1 MNTFRINRQ
10 KYGCLFLCLFFLLS
24 IVTVVPVHADESTKK
39 TIRTALFDGAY
50 IQKNKEGKKSGYG
63 YEFQQAVASY
73 TGWKYD
79 YVECD
84 WTNCYNKLENGEIDL
99 LGGISY
105 TEERAKTMLFSDMP
119 MGEEKYYLYADL
131 NNMGISFSDLDSL
144 NGKKIGVLE
153 HSIPEKLLNKWEEKH
168 NLQLKHVSIISAAD
182 ILNKLADHEIDCFI
196 SNEDSQWSKSG
207 ITAVTLIGNSDI
219 YYVINKNRPDLKK
232 ELDNAMRKIEHDK
245 PFYKEDL
252 YKKYFSSESYEILS
266 EEEQNWLNQHGVIRV
281 GYHKG
286 DSGVSVIDS
295 DTGEII
301 GAINDYIKHATGCLG
316 NQVLKFKLIGFDTQ
330 PEQYEA
336 LKTGK
341 IDMIFH
347 ANQNPYQAEQNDL
360 ILSNPVFESSMAVM
374 TTSNHFDEHKENI
387 VAVSKD
393 SILSQWYI
401 EDNYPQWKIHICDSK
416 DDVKKTVQS
425 GKADCYVIKA
435 RQSSKELENKKIKSV
450 FLTNSDFSCF
460 AVKRENT
467 TLLSILNKTL
477 DSIQTSQMSGAAA
490 AYENVNQKVT
500 LSEFVKDNF
509 IVVITIFGGIFLL
522 VLFVILDSYRKIRK
536 ALVQAENANAAK
548 SNFLFNMSHDI
559 RTPMNALMGYNELM
573 KKELTDPKLLD
584 YQEKIEQSGTLLLSI
599 INNVLD
605 MARIESGKVELDE
618 NYALVSDIT
627 EKINGVFEVEAKK
640 KEIHYIHELQV
651 EHQHILC
658 DVTKVQEIFVNLISN
673 AIKYTPAGGTVA
685 IRSQEILCDKEGYV
699 CIKTEV
705 TDTGIGMSKEFFP
718 SLFVPFARERNTTIG
733 KVAGTGLGMP
743 IVKKYIDMLGGSIE
757 VKSELGKGSQFTV
770 ILPYKIADKT
780 YYEKKTEPS
789 ENEIKDVLQGKHI
802 LLAEDNDLNAEIA
815 ITLLEEKGC
824 IIDRVEDGIKCVSKV
839 EQTPARSYDLI
850 LMDIQMPDMDGYEAT
865 KNIRNLTDKEKADI
879 PIVAMTANAF
889 EEDKKKALENG
900 MNGHIAKPID
910 VQKLEQ
916 TVVRIL
922 KNNKQ

>member
-1 MNTFRINRQ
+1 MNTFRINRSR
-10 KYGCLFLCLFFLLS
+10 YVCWFLCLFFLLS
-24 IVTVVPVHADESTKK
+24 TVMPVSARAGKSQEKM
-39 TIRTALFDGAY
+39 IRTAFFDGAY
-50 IQKNKEGKKSGYG
+50 IQKNENGKKSGYG

-79 YVECD
+79 YIECD
-84 WTNCYNKLENGEIDL
+84 WTNCYKKLESGEIDL

-131 NNMGISFSDLDSL
+131 NNTDISFSDLASL

-153 HSIPEKLLNKWEEKH
+153 HSIPEKLLNEWEEKH
-168 NLQLKHVSIISAAD
+168 NLRLKHINIISAAD
-182 ILNKLADHEIDCFI
+182 ILDKLAHHEIDCFI
-196 SNEDSQWSKSG
+196 SNEDSQWGKSG
-207 ITAVTLIGNSDI
+207 ITAVSLIGNSDI
-219 YYVINKNRPDLKK
+219 YYAINKNRPDLKA

-252 YKKYFSSESYEILS
+252 YKKYFSAESYEILS
-266 EEEQNWLNQHGVIRV
+266 PEEQNWLDQHGVIRV
-281 GYHKG
+281 GYHTG
-286 DSGVSVIDS
+286 DSGVSVIDP
-295 DTGEII
+295 DTGKIV
-301 GAINDYIKHATGCLG
+301 GAINDYIKHATNCLG

-341 IDMIFH
+341 VDMIFH

-360 ILSNPVFESSMAVM
+360 ILSNTVFESSMAVM
-374 TTSNHFDEHKENI
+374 TASNHFDEHKENI
-387 VAVSKD
+387 VAVSED

-401 EDNYPQWKIHICDSK
+401 EDNYPQWKIYTCDSK
-416 DDVKKTVQS
+416 DDVKKAVQS

-435 RQSSKELENKKIKSV
+435 RQSLKESENKKIRSV

-467 TLLSILNKTL
+467 TLLTILNKTL

-490 AYENVNQKVT
+490 AYENVKQKVT

-509 IVVITIFGGIFLL
+509 VVVTTVFGSMLLL
-522 VLFVILDSYRKIRK
+522 VLFVLLDSFRKTRK

-559 RTPMNALMGYNELM
+559 RTPMNALMGYNKLM
-573 KKELTDPKLLD
+573 KKDLTDPKLLD

-618 NYALVSDIT
+618 NYTLVSDIA

-640 KEIHYIHELQV
+640 KGIHYIHELQV

-673 AIKYTPAGGTVA
+673 AIKYTPEGGTVT

-705 TDTGIGMSKEFFP
+705 TDTGIGMSKEFLP
-718 SLFVPFARERNTTIG
+718 SLFVPFARERNTTTG

-743 IVKKYIDMLGGSIE
+743 IVKKYIDMIGGLIE

-770 ILPYKIADKT
+770 ILPYRIADKT
-780 YYEKKTEPS
+780 YYEKDTLSS
-789 ENEIKDVLQGKHI
+789 ECTMNDILAGKHI
-802 LLAEDNDLNAEIA
+802 LLAEDNELNAEIA
-815 ITLLEEKGC
+815 MTLLEDKGC
-824 IIDRVEDGIKCVSKV
+824 IIERVEDGMKCVAKV
-839 EQTPARSYDLI
+839 EQEPVGSYDLI
-850 LMDIQMPDMDGYEAT
+850 LMDIQMPVMDGYTAT
-865 KNIRNLTDKEKADI
+865 QNIRHLADKEKAGI

-889 EEDKKKALENG
+889 EEDKQKAFSMG
-900 MNGHIAKPID
+900 MNGHIAKPIHID
-910 VQKLEQ
+910 EIERVLLS
-916 TVVRIL
+916 IL
-922 KNNKQ
+922 K